1 MEDGPS
7 SVSLFCRFTSGLG
20 QNGMGGDAEASN
32 GIVVTNSIRTAAR
45 VAVNDIAVAAEV
57 AAAAA
62 MEARVRR
69 VSEGMVRCA
78 AWSWKVRVSVTAPE
92 QWKLAIGDARRT
104 QAALIPVADWLVRN
118 CS

>member
-7 SVSLFCRFTSGLG
+7 SVSLLCRFTSGLG
-20 QNGMGGDAEASN
+20 QNGMGGDAEAPN
-32 GIVVTNSIRTAAR
+32 GIVVTNSIR
-45 VAVNDIAVAAEV
+45 V

-69 VSEGMVRCA
+69 VLEGMVRCA
-78 AWSWKVRVSVTAPE
+78 AWSWKARVSVTAPE
-92 QWKLAIGDARRT
+92 QWKLAIGDAYRT
-104 QAALIPVADWLVRN
+104 QAALIRVADWLVRN